1 MTETNHDHRR
11 PVAFRFE
18 KVSFAYGPV
27 QVLDDVSFHIH
38 QGDFAALVGAN
49 GSGKTTI
56 LKLLLGLEK
65 PRSGSITLFEN
76 DTANKNSL
84 IGYVPQNAGYDATFP
99 ISVREVVLMGRLSPA
114 SRRIT
119 AEDGEAVQQALER
132 TEILDLAS
140 RPYSALSGGQRRRVL
155 VARALASRPQLLI
168 LDEPTANMDTESEER
183 LFKTLGELKGSTTI
197 LIVTHDSGFVSEL
210 TDVVLCVGERN
221 GEGHSRSVVRHR
233 TGVTKDAPQDLFG
246 GHAVKV
252 RHDIV
257 LPETECCGE
266 KHKK

>member
-1 MTETNHDHRR
+1 MEQDHTHRG
-11 PVAFRFE
+11 PVAFRFD
-18 KVSFAYGPV
+18 KVSFSYGSV
-27 QVLDDVSFHIH
+27 KVLEDVSFHIH

-65 PRSGSITLFEN
+65 PQAGTITLFDE
-76 DTANKNSL
+76 TASRQNNY
-84 IGYVPQNAGYDATFP
+84 IGYVPQNAGFDPAFP
-99 ISVREVVLMGRLSPA
+99 ISVHEVVRMGRLSA
-114 SRRIT
+114 TSRKFT
-119 AEDGEAVQQALER
+119 ALDETAVQEALER

-155 VARALASRPQLLI
+155 VARALASKPGLLI
-168 LDEPTANMDTESEER
+168 LDEPTANMDSESEAR
-183 LFKTLGELKGSTTI
+183 LFRTLGELKGSTTV

-210 TDVVLCVGERN
+210 TNVVLCVGERN
-221 GEGHSRSVVRHR
+221 DEGCSRSVVRHR
-233 TGVTKDAPQDLFG
+233 TGETKDAPHELYG

-257 LPETECCGE
+257 LPDADCHGE
-266 KHKK
+266 ENAK